1 VGDELVAVVY
11 ADSAQPG
18 CVITDTDLALLQAF
32 GERAA
37 LWIAARRG
45 LEELSRLAPD
55 RIAWPQVLQAQGLA
69 PA

>member
-1 VGDELVAVVY
+1 
-11 ADSAQPG
+11 
-18 CVITDTDLALLQAF
+18 LLQAF

-45 LEELSRLAPD
+45 LDELARLAPD